1 MIVCLV
7 VAALFLSVAMAVA
20 AGWAIR
26 TGKSG
31 LIDATWSLAVGA
43 TCCAAAIWPM
53 FASDVT
59 ARRWLV
65 AAMTFAW
72 SARLGSYIFRRSS
85 GAEDD
90 PRYADLK
97 KGWGAD
103 APRQLFLFL
112 QAQAVAGWPLVVAA
126 MLAAHSPSPG
136 LGWLDGL
143 GASVF
148 VIGLG
153 GEALADRQMAR
164 FRADPGNRGGICEVG
179 LWAYSRHP
187 NYFFEW
193 MCWLGLAVMA
203 ADCDGARPW
212 GWLAFAAPAT
222 MYWLLAH
229 VSGAPPLEAHL
240 QRSRPEAFADYRAR
254 VPMFWPRVPQR
265 T

>member
-7 VAALFLSVAMAVA
+7 VLALFLSFAMAA
-20 AGWAIR
+20 AWGWAIR
-26 TGKSG
+26 SGKSG

-43 TCCAAAIWPM
+43 ACFIAAIWPM
-53 FASDVT
+53 SASDVG
-59 ARRWLV
+59 ARQFLV
-65 AAMTFAW
+65 AVMALAW
-72 SARLGSYIFRRSS
+72 SARLGSYIFRRSL

-97 KGWGAD
+97 KGWGSD
-103 APRQLFLFL
+103 APRRLFLFL
-112 QAQAVAGWPLVVAA
+112 QAQAFAGWPLVGAA
-126 MLAAHSPSPG
+126 MLAAHARSPN
-136 LGWLDGL
+136 LGWLDAL

-148 VIGLG
+148 AIGLG
-153 GEALADRQMAR
+153 GEALADRQMGR
-164 FRADPGNRGGICEVG
+164 FRANSGNRGRICEVG

-193 MCWLGLAVMA
+193 MCWLGVAVMA
-203 ADCDGARPW
+203 ADLSGGRPW

-240 QRSRPEAFADYRAR
+240 ARSRPEAFADYRAR
-254 VPMFWPRVPQR
+254 VPMFWPRLPAR
-265 T
+265 R